1 MGLLAAA
8 ATRLVE
14 LASRAHELRSTER
27 QDAFG
32 SALAQLDAYGL
43 DPLAGGF
50 RLPRDL
56 ADLLYERTWLSVVA
70 DIVPDWGTQEG
81 FTVPQLAGDAQE
93 RLASDLEDLA
103 ADQAV
108 KLAWRFARQHGGGA
122 VLKVIDDGRPPELPV
137 DRAAIRRV
145 TALIA
150 VDRHEL
156 YITDWG
162 SNGRTLGPLE
172 YQDLNGTRWHPDRV
186 VPFLNRQLAMRRR
199 EWYERWS
206 VSEYERIY
214 DAFLRDDDTQKA
226 IAKIVKEYS
235 YDVLHIK
242 GLRHKDP
249 AEIREVLKAIALS
262 IAKIG
267 RIALEADDR
276 YTTQTKTLAGL
287 PDSVNVITDRLAMI
301 TRIPASILRFASPGG
316 LNMGANT
323 GDWEAFLGL
332 VAAEQRTHY
341 VPAMAS
347 IVADVLA
354 SADGPLAGRPPPPH
368 WKIQPRELGKL
379 SPDKAA
385 ELRRA
390 NAEARKADLEAGV
403 VTVEEARREQGLAE
417 LYSLIADAPDTAAP
431 ELDLALD
438 LGAAAP
444 TGQTPDAV
452 EATALNGAQI
462 AAILEVAAR
471 VHAGEITRD
480 AALGILRLAFPGV
493 APEQLA
499 AALPPEGAAPA
510 PAPGGTQPTADDG
523 PLDAED
529 PEGLEPAPSPGI
541 PPQGVSTVGLAE
553 IRQRY
558 GAGKK
563 AVLDL
568 VAAKRVRAWKPG
580 GRWRFVESEVAE
592 AFLHQPPDLT
602 EPGDDP

>member
-1 MGLLAAA
+1 MRPLGLLAAFLGDRLSRRRSEPERVDA
-8 ATRLVE
+8 VDVAPITRVRPSPEATVERL
-14 LASRAHELRSTER
+14 
-27 QDAFG
+27 DAFG

-43 DPLAGGF
+43 DPQAGGF
-50 RLPRDL
+50 RLPREL

-81 FTVPQLAGDAQE
+81 FTVPQLAGNAQE

-417 LYSLIADAPDTAAP
+417 LYSLVADAPDTAAP
-431 ELDLALD
+431 EL
-438 LGAAAP
+438 
-444 TGQTPDAV
+444 
-452 EATALNGAQI
+452 
-462 AAILEVAAR
+462 
-471 VHAGEITRD
+471 
-480 AALGILRLAFPGV
+480 
-493 APEQLA
+493 
-499 AALPPEGAAPA
+499 EGAAPA
-510 PAPGGTQPTADDG
+510 PAPGGTQPTADDA
-523 PLDAED
+523 PTDAED
-529 PEGLEPAPSPGI
+529 PEGPEPAPSPGI
-541 PPQGVSTVGLAE
+541 PPEGQSTVGLAE

-558 GAGKK
+558 GAGRK

-568 VAAKRVRAWKPG
+568 VAAKRVRAWRPG
-580 GRWRFVESEVAE
+580 GRWRLLESEVAE
-592 AFLHQPPDLT
+592 AFLHQPPDP
-602 EPGDDP
+602 EDA

>member
-1 MGLLAAA
+1 MGLFSAAA
-8 ATRLVE
+8 RLWSQ
-14 LASRAHELRSTER
+14 LA
-27 QDAFG
+27 DAPMNEQAADG
-32 SALAQLDAYGL
+32 SSAAARMDAWGAAVAQLDAYGL
-43 DPLAGGF
+43 DPLAGGC
-50 RLPRDL
+50 RLPREL
-56 ADLLYERTWLSVVA
+56 ADLLYERTWLSTVA

-81 FTVPQLAGDAQE
+81 FTVPQLPGDAQE
-93 RLASDLEDLA
+93 RLASDLEDLD

-122 VLKVIDDGRPPELPV
+122 VLKVLDDGRPPELPV
-137 DRAAIRRV
+137 DRAALRRV

-156 YITDWG
+156 YITAWG
-162 SNGRTLGPLE
+162 SDGRSIGPLE

-206 VSEYERIY
+206 VSEFERIY
-214 DAFLRDDDTQKA
+214 EAFLRDDETQRA
-226 IAKIVKEYS
+226 IAKVVKEYS
-235 YDVLHIK
+235 YDVLHLK

-249 AEIREVLKAIALS
+249 EEIRAVLKAITLS

-301 TRIPASILRFASPGG
+301 TRIPASILRFANPGG
-316 LNMGANT
+316 LNMGANV

-341 VPAMAS
+341 VPAMSS

-368 WKIQPRELGKL
+368 WKVQPRPLGKL

-403 VTVEEARREQGLAE
+403 ITVEEARREQGLAE
-417 LYSLIADAPDTAAP
+417 LYSLAAP
-431 ELDLALD
+431 EPATDAPPIDLSALD
-438 LGAAAP
+438 LGATAP
-444 TGQTPDAV
+444 AGQPPDAV

-480 AALGILRLAFPGV
+480 AGLGILRLAFPGV
-493 APEQLA
+493 ATDQLA
-499 AALPPEGAAPA
+499 AALPPEGAPPTPGAP
-510 PAPGGTQPTADDG
+510 QPTTDDA
-523 PLDAED
+523 PDPED
-529 PEGLEPAPSPGI
+529 PAVTEPAPSPGI
-541 PPQGVSTVGLAE
+541 PPEGQSTVGLAE

-568 VAAKRVRAWKPG
+568 VAAKRVRAWRPG
-580 GRWRFVESEVAE
+580 GRWRLLESEVAE
-592 AFLHQPPDLT
+592 AFLHQPP
-602 EPGDDP
+602 EPEDA